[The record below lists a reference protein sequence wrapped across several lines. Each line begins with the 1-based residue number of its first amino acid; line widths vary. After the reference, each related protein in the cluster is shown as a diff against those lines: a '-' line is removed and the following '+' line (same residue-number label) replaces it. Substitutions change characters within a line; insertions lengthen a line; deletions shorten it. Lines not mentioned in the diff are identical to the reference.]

1 MNTKIGVLINFN
13 SSVDITAKFQQVKEL
28 ELQTCQVNI
37 WDTALYT
44 DENAEKIINASK
56 ETGIENNASFLFY
69 GAVDYCCD
77 TYLKVIA
84 CECKS

>member
-37 WDTALYT
+37 WDTSLYT
-44 DENAEKIINASK
+44 DENVEKIINASK
-56 ETGIENNASFLFY
+56 ESGI
-69 GAVDYCCD
+69 
-77 TYLKVIA
+77 
-84 CECKS
+84 

>member
-1 MNTKIGVLINFN
+1 MSTKIGVLINFN

-37 WDTALYT
+37 WDTSLYT

-56 ETGIENNASFLFY
+56 ETGEPSCALAEMVWVKLRISIMEPDSL
-69 GAVDYCCD
+69 
-77 TYLKVIA
+77 T
-84 CECKS
+84 